1 MWLQVDSP
9 DTRRFAIRMHSH
21 AGELT
26 AAMSHEGVAGWQL
39 RYEIRGNVMLV
50 EIAPSRTPWPT
61 ALRRALAECEIH
73 AGG

>member
-1 MWLQVDSP
+1 
-9 DTRRFAIRMHSH
+9 
-21 AGELT
+21 
-26 AAMSHEGVAGWQL
+26 VAGWQL